1 MKNFRDEASGLD
13 PEEVHCYLKYA
24 LVPRFINIFTYSD
37 PHAAFGSIIRKMKKC
52 QGDLVDFR
60 SERSTE

>member
-1 MKNFRDEASGLD
+1 MQITSYFLLIIYFQLSPGITEL
-13 PEEVHCYLKYA
+13 
-24 LVPRFINIFTYSD
+24 D
-37 PHAAFGSIIRKMKKC
+37 PHAAFGSTIRKMKKC